1 MKIDIPES
9 KVARAVIV
17 GGGFGGLTI
26 AKSLSKIG
34 VQVILID
41 KDNYHTFQPLLYQVA
56 TCGLIAESI
65 AFPIRKIFK
74 NFKNFYFRM
83 ANVEN
88 IIPEENI
95 IQTSIGDL
103 SYDYLVVATGSQTN
117 YFGME
122 GLQINSMPMKTILEA
137 LDLRSMI
144 LQNFEKALGIENQ
157 RKKQALMNYVIAGGG
172 PTGVELAGAF
182 AELKKHILP
191 KDYPELDISEM
202 GIYLIQSGPRLLPS
216 FSEKSSAKAKKY
228 LETLGVNVQLNTR
241 VVDYNVGYVQTNKEE
256 DLIAKTLIWTTGVV
270 GVPIDGINV
279 DTISKGKRIL
289 VDEYNRVKG
298 YENIF
303 AIGDVAAMVS
313 ENYPRG
319 HPMVAPV
326 AIQQGSLLAKNISK
340 MRDSKELVP
349 FKYNDMGS
357 LATIGKNKAVVEMG
371 KFKVQGAI
379 AWYIWM
385 FVHLFS
391 LIGFGNKVMVFFNW
405 TANYFN
411 SEKGARLILQP
422 FELYSV
428 KRKRKKELEGNKDAG

>member
-9 KVARAVIV
+9 KVTRTVII

-26 AKSLSKIG
+26 AKALGKIG

-56 TCGLIAESI
+56 TSGLVAESI

-74 NFKNFYFRM
+74 NFKNFYFRV
-83 ANVEN
+83 ANVEKV
-88 IIPEENI
+88 IPEENI

-103 SYDYLVVATGSQTN
+103 SYDYLVIATGSQTN

-144 LQNFEKALGIENQ
+144 LQNFEKALGIENK

-172 PTGVELAGAF
+172 PTGVELAGAL

-191 KDYPELDISEM
+191 KDYLELDISEM
-202 GIYLIQSGPRLLPS
+202 GIYLIEAGPRLLIS

-228 LETLGVNVQLNTR
+228 LETLGVNVQLNTM
-241 VVDYNVGYVQTNKEE
+241 VVDYNAGYVQTNNEE
-256 DLIAKTLIWTTGVV
+256 GLTANTLIWTTGVV
-270 GVPIDGINV
+270 GVPVEGLNA
-279 DTISKGKRIL
+279 DTISRGKRIL
-289 VDEYNRVKG
+289 VDEYNRIKG

-313 ENYPRG
+313 ENYPNG

-326 AIQQGSLLAKNISK
+326 AIQQGKLLAKNISK
-340 MRDSKELVP
+340 MREGKELVT
-349 FKYNDMGS
+349 FEYNDKGS
-357 LATIGKNKAVVEMG
+357 LATIGKNKAVVEIG

-391 LIGFGNKVMVFFNW
+391 LVGFGNKVMVFFNW
-405 TANYFN
+405 TMNYFN
-411 SEKGARLILQP
+411 SERSARLILQP
-422 FELYSV
+422 FELYKA
-428 KRKRKKELEGNKDAG
+428 KRKRRKEMEANADSE

>member
-1 MKIDIPES
+1 M
-9 KVARAVIV
+9 
-17 GGGFGGLTI
+17 
-26 AKSLSKIG
+26 
-34 VQVILID
+34 
-41 KDNYHTFQPLLYQVA
+41 
-56 TCGLIAESI
+56 
-65 AFPIRKIFK
+65 
-74 NFKNFYFRM
+74 
-83 ANVEN
+83 
-88 IIPEENI
+88 
-95 IQTSIGDL
+95 
-103 SYDYLVVATGSQTN
+103 
-117 YFGME
+117 
-122 GLQINSMPMKTILEA
+122 
-137 LDLRSMI
+137 
-144 LQNFEKALGIENQ
+144 
-157 RKKQALMNYVIAGGG
+157 
-172 PTGVELAGAF
+172 
-182 AELKKHILP
+182 
-191 KDYPELDISEM
+191 
-202 GIYLIQSGPRLLPS
+202 
-216 FSEKSSAKAKKY
+216 
-228 LETLGVNVQLNTR
+228 
-241 VVDYNVGYVQTNKEE
+241 GYVQTNKEE

-270 GVPIDGINV
+270 GVPIDGINA

-326 AIQQGSLLAKNISK
+326 AIQQGSLLAKNIGK
-340 MRDSKELVP
+340 MRDGKELVP

-428 KRKRKKELEGNKDAG
+428 KRKRKKEMEDNKDAG

>member
-9 KVARAVIV
+9 KVARAVII
-17 GGGFGGLTI
+17 GGGFGGLNI
-26 AKSLSKIG
+26 EKALGKMG

-83 ANVEN
+83 ANVEK

-103 SYDYLVVATGSQTN
+103 SYDYLVIATGSQTN

-172 PTGVELAGAF
+172 QTGVELAGAF

-241 VVDYNVGYVQTNKEE
+241 VVDYNVGFVQTNKDE

-270 GVPIDGINV
+270 GVPIDGINA

-303 AIGDVAAMVS
+303 TIGDVAAMVS

-422 FELYSV
+422 FELHSV
-428 KRKRKKELEGNKDAG
+428 KRKRKKEMEGNKDAG

>member
-88 IIPEENI
+88 INPEENI

-103 SYDYLVVATGSQTN
+103 SYDYLVIATGSQTN

-270 GVPIDGINV
+270 GVPIDGINA

-326 AIQQGSLLAKNISK
+326 AIQQGSLLAKNIGK

-422 FELYSV
+422 YEHDSV
-428 KRKRKKELEGNKDAG
+428 KRKRKKEMEDSKDAG